1 LTLTASEP
9 ARGQDSREL
18 PSQPVRPRPDEKARG
33 ARPPGTQHIKPLD
46 GIRGIAVL
54 LVLLFHFEIGPF
66 RGGYVGVTVF
76 FTLSGFLICS
86 RTLGEI
92 GRTGGFRV
100 VDFFERRVRRL
111 APAAILC
118 IFGVLIATNLFGARE
133 QHASVGGDA
142 IAALFNVANWR
153 FLLHGTSYTDLFA
166 APSPLNHFWS
176 LAIEE
181 QFYLAFPVVVW
192 LVLKLPPRFRAM
204 GVALIVSAA
213 LEWSAHASSSA
224 TNFNRFYYGT
234 DARMAELLVG
244 VIAALSLSY
253 WRISVPRPP
262 GRQRMAVGL
271 LAAAGMATVIG
282 GGMLYRNGASNFQ
295 HGGAMF
301 IALGT
306 AALIIGGLEGSNAIA
321 RVCSLRPL
329 VWVGK
334 ISYGAYLY
342 HWPIVALSGK
352 AWGPL
357 HGTAL
362 GLVQL
367 VLSLAIAGVSF
378 RYLEA
383 PIQRRRFAP
392 RRRSLLKGWTQAL
405 ASVSVVAVALMLFY
419 PAGGSSAL
427 AGPGG
432 LNIPAPAKAKK
443 AAVIPKTNAPDR
455 PLRVLVT
462 GDSTGR
468 VMANALIAYQN
479 AHPTSLQVLDLSMVA
494 CPITPTDRIRNY
506 SGEEGQNVTLCGGWQ
521 KTFAPQVAAFK
532 PDVAVV
538 FLSVM
543 EATDQRTVDGNW
555 DNLLDPSYRQYQ
567 LSAYDKFVK
576 VLSSTGAAVE
586 WADAPY
592 FTFRQDLPWVSDDPA
607 RIDELNAMYRQLA
620 ATHPNVH
627 LLSYAAH
634 LNEPGRY
641 DDPNVRPDGVH
652 MTPQAADR
660 LAQTWLLP
668 QLAPFRPSAKAHSGS
683 G

>member
-1 LTLTASEP
+1 VL
-9 ARGQDSREL
+9 
-18 PSQPVRPRPDEKARG
+18 SQPAPHRPGSKAPG
-33 ARPPGTQHIKPLD
+33 AAPPSGSKHIKPLD

-86 RTLGEI
+86 RTLAEI
-92 GRTGGFRV
+92 GRTGSFRV

-118 IFGVLIATNLFGARE
+118 ILGVVLFTNLFGARE

-153 FLLHGTSYTDLFA
+153 FLIHGTSYTDLFA

-181 QFYLAFPVVVW
+181 QFYLVFPVAVW
-192 LVLKLPPRFRAM
+192 LVLKVPRRFRAI
-204 GVALIVSAA
+204 GVAVIVSAA
-213 LEWSAHASSSA
+213 LEWSAHASSAA

-271 LAAAGMATVIG
+271 LAAGGMATVVG

-321 RVCSLRPL
+321 RFCSLRPL

-352 AWGPL
+352 SWGPL
-357 HGTAL
+357 HGTPL
-362 GLVQL
+362 GLTQL
-367 VLSLAIAGVSF
+367 ALSLVIAGVSF
-378 RYLEA
+378 RFLEA

-392 RRRSLLKGWTQAL
+392 ARRQLLKGWSQAL
-405 ASVSVVAVALMLFY
+405 AGVTAVAVALMLFY
-419 PAGGSSAL
+419 PAGGSSAF

-432 LNIPAPAKAKK
+432 LNIPAAAKPK
-443 AAVIPKTNAPDR
+443 ATAVVPRTNAVDR
-455 PLRVLVT
+455 PLRVVVA
-462 GDSTGR
+462 GDSTGQ
-468 VMANALIAYQN
+468 VMANALTDYQN
-479 AHPTSLQVLDLSMVA
+479 AHPQQLQVLNLSMVA
-494 CPITPTDRIRNY
+494 CPITPTDRVRNY
-506 SGEEGQNVTLCGGWQ
+506 SGEEGQNVTLCAGWQ
-521 KTFAPQVAAFK
+521 KTFGPQIAKFQ
-532 PDVAVV
+532 PDVALV

-543 EATDQRTVDGNW
+543 EATDQRTVNGGW
-555 DNLLDPSYRQYQ
+555 DNLLDPSYRNYQ
-567 LSAYDKFVK
+567 LSAYDTFVK
-576 VLSSTGAAVE
+576 VLSSTGAPVL

-592 FTFRQDLPWVSDDPA
+592 FTFRLNLPWVSDDPA
-607 RIDELNAMYRQLA
+607 RTDELNAMYRQLA

-627 LLSYAAH
+627 LLNYAAH
-634 LNEPGRY
+634 LNEPGHA

-652 MTPQAADR
+652 MTPQAAAH
-660 LAQTWLLP
+660 LAESWLLP
-668 QLAPFRPSAKAHSGS
+668 QLAPFRPAAKAQSGT